1 MYNHLK
7 QIVDAFEI
15 TLGINKG
22 YGHNNE
28 CVTNF
33 EADYQAIATDI
44 YKRTGVYVS
53 AVITP
58 AKVVYNVDW
67 GCPDDGED
75 VYIIKGVN
83 NTQFVKPADYKGSI
97 AQKQPLFIS
106 LPKTRASLSKTL
118 LVNFFTFVHLPTW
131 LKKTNCFVRFGNARQ
146 QTLLKS
152 FITIV
157 TKNLVA
163 LWLFLKVNNIL
174 FHTMTQTHV
183 S

>member
-1 MYNHLK
+1 MYNHLR
-7 QIVDAFEI
+7 QTVDAFEI

-28 CVTNF
+28 CVTDF

-53 AVITP
+53 AVISP

-83 NTQFVKPADYKGSI
+83 NTQFVKPAGYKEAVTMLIEKLATVFEQSTVTTTW
-97 AQKQPLFIS
+97 S
-106 LPKTRASLSKTL
+106 T
-118 LVNFFTFVHLPTW
+118 VEFVYTT
-131 LKKTNCFVRFGNARQ
+131 KKGED
-146 QTLLKS
+146 
-152 FITIV
+152 
-157 TKNLVA
+157 
-163 LWLFLKVNNIL
+163 
-174 FHTMTQTHV
+174 
-183 S
+183 

>member
-7 QIVDAFEI
+7 QTVDTFEI

-44 YKRTGVYVS
+44 YKRTGVYAS

-67 GCPDDGED
+67 GCPMDGED
-75 VYIIKGVN
+75 IYVIKGVN
-83 NTQFVKPADYKGSI
+83 NPQFTEPDKYKD
-97 AQKQPLFIS
+97 A
-106 LPKTRASLSKTL
+106 
-118 LVNFFTFVHLPTW
+118 
-131 LKKTNCFVRFGNARQ
+131 
-146 QTLLKS
+146 
-152 FITIV
+152 V
-157 TKNLVA
+157 TKLIEKLTTAFKQSTVTTT
-163 LWLFLKVNNIL
+163 WSTVDMIYTTKKGD
-174 FHTMTQTHV
+174 
-183 S
+183 

>member
-7 QIVDAFEI
+7 QTVDAFEI

-28 CVTNF
+28 CVTDF

-83 NTQFVKPADYKGSI
+83 NTQFVKPTDYKE
-97 AQKQPLFIS
+97 AVM
-106 LPKTRASLSKTL
+106 L
-118 LVNFFTFVHLPTW
+118 LIENLATVFEQSTVTTTWSTVEFVYTT
-131 LKKTNCFVRFGNARQ
+131 KKGED
-146 QTLLKS
+146 
-152 FITIV
+152 
-157 TKNLVA
+157 
-163 LWLFLKVNNIL
+163 
-174 FHTMTQTHV
+174 
-183 S
+183 

>member
-53 AVITP
+53 SVITP

-83 NTQFVKPADYKGSI
+83 NTQFVKPADYKE
-97 AQKQPLFIS
+97 AVM
-106 LPKTRASLSKTL
+106 L
-118 LVNFFTFVHLPTW
+118 LIEKLATTFEQSTVTTTW
-131 LKKTNCFVRFGNARQ
+131 STIEFVYTTKRKWFR
-146 QTLLKS
+146 LW
-152 FITIV
+152 
-157 TKNLVA
+157 KNLA
-163 LWLFLKVNNIL
+163 I
-174 FHTMTQTHV
+174 
-183 S
+183 

>member
-83 NTQFVKPADYKGSI
+83 NTQFVKPADYKEAVMLLI
-97 AQKQPLFIS
+97 EKLATTFKQSTVTTTWSTIE
-106 LPKTRASLSKTL
+106 
-118 LVNFFTFVHLPTW
+118 FVYTT
-131 LKKTNCFVRFGNARQ
+131 KK
-146 QTLLKS
+146 K
-152 FITIV
+152 
-157 TKNLVA
+157 
-163 LWLFLKVNNIL
+163 
-174 FHTMTQTHV
+174 
-183 S
+183 

>member
-7 QIVDAFEI
+7 QTVNAFEI

-28 CVTNF
+28 YVTDF

-83 NTQFVKPADYKGSI
+83 NPQFTEPDKYKD
-97 AQKQPLFIS
+97 A
-106 LPKTRASLSKTL
+106 
-118 LVNFFTFVHLPTW
+118 
-131 LKKTNCFVRFGNARQ
+131 
-146 QTLLKS
+146 
-152 FITIV
+152 V
-157 TKNLVA
+157 TKLIEKLATAFEQSTVTTTWSTVDMVYTTKKEDN
-163 LWLFLKVNNIL
+163 
-174 FHTMTQTHV
+174 
-183 S
+183 

>member
-7 QIVDAFEI
+7 QTVDAFEI

-28 CVTNF
+28 CVTDF

-53 AVITP
+53 GVITP

-75 VYIIKGVN
+75 VYVIKGVN
-83 NTQFVKPADYKGSI
+83 NPQFAEPDKYKD
-97 AQKQPLFIS
+97 A
-106 LPKTRASLSKTL
+106 
-118 LVNFFTFVHLPTW
+118 
-131 LKKTNCFVRFGNARQ
+131 
-146 QTLLKS
+146 
-152 FITIV
+152 V
-157 TKNLVA
+157 TKLIEKLA
-163 LWLFLKVNNIL
+163 TTFE
-174 FHTMTQTHV
+174 QTTITTTWSTV
-183 S
+183 DMVYTTKRK